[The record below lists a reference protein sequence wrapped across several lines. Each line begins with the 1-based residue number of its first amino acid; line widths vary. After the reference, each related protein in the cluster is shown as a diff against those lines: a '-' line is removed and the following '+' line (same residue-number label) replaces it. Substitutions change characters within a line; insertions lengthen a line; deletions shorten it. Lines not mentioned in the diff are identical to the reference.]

1 MYLGR
6 IPDKTSF
13 VYINA
18 RLLKNQTR
26 IECELNDN
34 KSCDKDYY
42 NLNSNKTISY
52 GICRLVSLDVL
63 NKI

>member
-26 IECELNDN
+26 IECELND
-34 KSCDKDYY
+34 
-42 NLNSNKTISY
+42 ISHV
-52 GICRLVSLDVL
+52 I
-63 NKI
+63 KIIII